1 MTDIIAYFI
10 IGLYIYGWVLIFF
23 DKQYVDSE
31 GNPIT
36 RKQWK
41 RLQLHETLYH

>member
-1 MTDIIAYFI
+1 MTEVIAYI
-10 IGLYIYGWVLIFF
+10 VIGFYIYGWVMMFF
-23 DKQYVDSE
+23 GKKYVDDL